1 MEHIVRSLNKAP
13 ELDGYIE
20 EGFEDAPEE
29 QDDGHSVAGS
39 ERTKEPARLT
49 SSRSLAS
56 LRMSS
61 RRSRRSF
68 SPVSSLDGK
77 AFDGEKVTPEMESRF
92 FGSPADE
99 KAKRFSALSM
109 VDVADR
115 HLRDKTDAIANII
128 RNISEQCAA
137 AVEGLQLAH
146 NAEQEEEMAKHAQQS
161 SHHPTP
167 SEDGLQSL
175 RTDGSEVGEG
185 ASETGY
191 DESSYL
197 SPDYKHSSIPP
208 TPDLEH
214 NRSSTS
220 MSINSL
226 STTPDRTSMGYAQ
239 PSHALKIVQG
249 DDESER
255 GSDVGQHPIEPL
267 HKSPTDDIMRPSTA
281 RIVS

>member
-1 MEHIVRSLNKAP
+1 MEHIVRSLTKAP
-13 ELDGYIE
+13 ELEGYVE

-29 QDDGHSVAGS
+29 QDDRHSVAGS
-39 ERTKEPARLT
+39 ERTKEPGRLT

-56 LRMSS
+56 LRMAS
-61 RRSRRSF
+61 RKSRRSF
-68 SPVSSLDGK
+68 SPASSVDGK
-77 AFDGEKVTPEMESRF
+77 AFDGEKVTPEMENRF
-92 FGSPADE
+92 FGDD
-99 KAKRFSALSM
+99 KLKRFSALSM
-109 VDVADR
+109 IDVADR

-146 NAEQEEEMAKHAQQS
+146 NAEHEEEMAKQAQPSNHQ
-161 SHHPTP
+161 PTP
-167 SEDGLQSL
+167 SEDSAQSV
-175 RTDGSEVGEG
+175 RTEGSEVGEG

-197 SPDYKHSSIPP
+197 SPDYKQSSIPP

-226 STTPDRTSMGYAQ
+226 STTTDRNSMGFAQ
-239 PSHALKIVQG
+239 ASHAPKIVG
-249 DDESER
+249 ADDESETR
-255 GSDVGQHPIEPL
+255 SEASHSGVEHVQ
-267 HKSPTDDIMRPSTA
+267 KSSGDDIVRPATA